1 MNGHK
6 MVTGTARM
14 DGQKMLSEMPALL
27 FAWSHPTHQV
37 ITKLKRM
44 VSTTH
49 QVITKLKRMVAAYV
63 LITAESHNMV
73 SKPTGRKRVHC
84 DLLHGIQAWCTVITT
99 HYHPS
104 TLTHRPGAMP
114 KGTSRC
120 KQTRACI
127 HQHMQIPSSRTI
139 FAMHI
144 LKTCAQIIQT
154 DNR

>member
-84 DLLHGIQAWCTVITT
+84 DLLQWHTSVVHCN
-99 HYHPS
+99 HNSLPS
-104 TLTHRPGAMP
+104 LHTYA
-114 KGTSRC
+114 
-120 KQTRACI
+120 
-127 HQHMQIPSSRTI
+127 SSRGDAEGDIKVQANTRLYPPTH
-139 FAMHI
+139 ADSLVPHYLCNAHPKNMRTNHS
-144 LKTCAQIIQT
+144 
-154 DNR
+154 N